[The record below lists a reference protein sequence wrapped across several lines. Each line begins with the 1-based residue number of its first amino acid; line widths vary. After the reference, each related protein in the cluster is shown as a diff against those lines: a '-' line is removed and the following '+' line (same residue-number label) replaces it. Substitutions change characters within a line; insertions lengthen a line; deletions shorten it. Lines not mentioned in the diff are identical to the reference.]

1 MQFNSNFDGQVLS
14 EQGFV
19 VEFSNR
25 GNKLHVDPGRYR
37 NPEKKQVQC
46 AVCECSKNTT
56 SRYGVCG
63 EHRKQEKHKWMI
75 HKKDW
80 LARIIPPGSSRE
92 QFLTNAPSF
101 YDLTDILIKWAK
113 SDVKKQ
119 ERLDGFFF
127 DIIDKIPGEIPDST
141 SLQDALEKKET
152 GIIKPEEIILQIQE
166 TVDKH
171 FPPMQF
177 KGVFVENF
185 KIKINHKRI
194 PLRIIAALLQLA
206 YICEEANR
214 GDRWYKTRIG
224 KPEDSRRAGC
234 FMSAGHYLYRRYTK
248 ATSNQARMSLRG

>member
-1 MQFNSNFDGQVLS
+1 MVIKSDFDGQVLN
-14 EQGFV
+14 EHDFI

-25 GNKLHVDPGRYR
+25 GGLPKDDHCRYR
-37 NPEKKQVQC
+37 NPEKRYIRC
-46 AVCECSKNTT
+46 AVSGCLNKTK
-56 SRYGVCG
+56 SRQGVCT
-63 EHRKQEKHKWMI
+63 EHMGDYKWQKHKR
-75 HKKDW
+75 DW

>member
-25 GNKLHVDPGRYR
+25 GNRLHADPGRYR
-37 NPEKKQVQC
+37 NPGKKKVQC
-46 AVCECSKNTT
+46 AVCEFPKRKTT
-56 SRYGVCG
+56 SQYGVCK
-63 EHRKQEKHKWMI
+63 EHIKHKWMI

-80 LARIIPPGSSRE
+80 VARIIPPGSSRE
-92 QFLTNAPSF
+92 QFLTKPPSF
-101 YDLTDILIKWAK
+101 RDLTDMLIEWTK

-127 DIIDKIPGEIPDST
+127 DIIDKIPGAIPDST

-152 GIIKPEEIILQIQE
+152 GIVKPEEIILQVQE

-171 FPPMQF
+171 FPPTQF
-177 KGVFVENF
+177 KEAFVENF

-224 KPEDSRRAGC
+224 KPEDSERAGC

-248 ATSNQARMSLRG
+248 ATSDQARMSLKF